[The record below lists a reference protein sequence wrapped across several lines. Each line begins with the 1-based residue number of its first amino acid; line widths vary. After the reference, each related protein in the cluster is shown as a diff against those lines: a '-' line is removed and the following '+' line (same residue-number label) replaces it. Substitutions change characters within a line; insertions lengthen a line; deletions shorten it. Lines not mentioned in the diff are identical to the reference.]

1 MERVVRVV
9 RPLSGVTEGSRSA
22 VPSPSVVPPVSIEP
36 TLPVVIVVVAAVLAV
51 GVAAAVWRRRD
62 RPGSASLAVLA
73 LGAGWWSLCYA
84 LELSSPALSGTLY
97 FGRLAYVGIV
107 VVPLAWFTFALAYTG
122 HDAALGRWR
131 LVALATPC
139 AAMVVLAWTTLST
152 GLVWTSYELVPA
164 AGLSHG
170 VLSVA
175 YGPAFWLWTAY
186 AYALTGAATL
196 LLLASVAKARLFR
209 RQTAVLLVGVA
220 APWTGNLAFVTDVS
234 PLDLTPVGFVVSAIV
249 LGGGL
254 YRYRLLD
261 VHPVT
266 GGIARAELVERL
278 PEAVVALD
286 GRGRVVDLN
295 PSAESVFGV
304 AADDAVGV
312 SLERVAPSL
321 ASLLDDADDTGDT
334 DDSVAD
340 YVVSDPRRYYE
351 VRVSPLQND
360 RATGRLVT
368 LRDVT
373 GRRRREREIAVLNR
387 ILRHDLRNDVAV
399 IENYAALLERDPGN
413 ESYVSGIANRAAEM
427 RGLVET
433 VRGVERHLDTN
444 EPTLSTLDVARVV
457 RERAEALRRAYP
469 VATVETDLP
478 PAAWVRAL
486 DLVGSAVDNLVEN
499 AVEHNDSAS
508 PRVWVSVEQV
518 AEGGERYVDVTV
530 ADDGPRIPEGDRD
543 VLVGRESSLDEAG
556 GLGLWLVHWI
566 VTESGGRVTYEP
578 NEPRGNVVIVRFRT
592 PEGDR
597 YETAEVEETASA
609 DEATAAGETVA
620 TESTGSSRDDGT
632 SETNPSFGAA
642 SAG

>member
-1 MERVVRVV
+1 M
-9 RPLSGVTEGSRSA
+9 RPPHGVAEGSRST
-22 VPSPSVVPPVSIEP
+22 VPSPSVVPQVSVEP
-36 TLPVVIVVVAAVLAV
+36 TLPVGVVVVAAVLAV

-84 LELSSPALSGTLY
+84 LELSSPTLSGTLY
-97 FGRLAYVGIV
+97 FGRLAYAGIV

-122 HDAALGRWR
+122 RGAALGRWR
-131 LVALATPC
+131 LVALSTPC
-139 AAMVVLAWTTLST
+139 AAMAVLAWTTLST

-164 AGLSHG
+164 AGLPHG

-186 AYALTGAATL
+186 AYALTGAGTL
-196 LLLASVAKARLFR
+196 LLLASVATARLFR

-220 APWTGNLAFVTDVS
+220 APWIGNLAFVAGVS
-234 PLDLTPVGFVVSAIV
+234 PLDLTPVGFAVSAVV

-278 PEAVVALD
+278 SEAVVALD
-286 GRGRVVDLN
+286 SRGRVVDLN
-295 PSAESVFGV
+295 PSAESVLGV
-304 AADDAVGV
+304 TTDDAVGS

-321 ASLLDDADDTGDT
+321 AALLADADDADDGGDG
-334 DDSVAD
+334 VAD

-351 VRVSPLQND
+351 VRVSPLQSD

-387 ILRHDLRNDVAV
+387 VLRHDLRNDVAV
-399 IENYAALLERDPGN
+399 IENYATLLERDPGN
-413 ESYVSGIANRAAEM
+413 ESYVSGIADRAAEM
-427 RGLVET
+427 RDLVET
-433 VRGVERHLDTN
+433 VRRVERHLDTD

-457 RERAEALRRAYP
+457 RERTEALARAYP
-469 VATVETDLP
+469 DATVETDLP

-530 ADDGPRIPEGDRD
+530 ADDGPRIPEEDRN
-543 VLVGRESSLDEAG
+543 VLVGRESSLDEAS

-578 NEPRGNVVIVRFRT
+578 NEPRGNVVTVRLRT
-592 PEGDR
+592 PDGDR
-597 YETAEVEETASA
+597 YETGEEETAAAEETGGTASA
-609 DEATAAGETVA
+609 DEATTAEA
-620 TESTGSSRDDGT
+620 TETPRDDGT
-632 SETNPSFGAA
+632 SRTNPGTGSPGPA
-642 SAG
+642 STG